1 MIRKLAII
9 SPFQNRYPRG
19 VERFSWELGCAF
31 VGRGVGV
38 DILTWAWP
46 NPCEWG
52 EAPPGLRVRRVPYF
66 RYYPHHLAVPFYA
79 SWLARGG
86 YDWVMVYWGGYGEAA
101 ALRLSR
107 LVRRQRVC
115 LVLHF
120 PREQVPYRYNEFEW
134 TGLARD
140 ADLIVGVS
148 EYVTRGARAQFER
161 PCATVDNGVDPR
173 RFDLGR
179 YSRQAARRELG
190 VDENTPVL
198 VSVTALEERKGIQ
211 WILRALPRLFSE
223 FPDLHY
229 WVLGEGSHRE
239 ALEAEAALLGLGR
252 HVRFLGPRKDVP
264 AVLAGADVGCLLSYG
279 EAFPLAMLEYL
290 AMKLPVVTS
299 RHPPF
304 DSLVRTDW
312 GLMTYEKDSEGVA
325 AALAA
330 LLRNPDRRRAMGQAG
345 REHVL
350 SHYTWERAADE
361 YLSLFDASTT
371 DRAPG
376 AVAAET
382 PSLDTPSVEGG
393 RRR

>member
-9 SPFQNRYPRG
+9 SPFQQRYARG

-31 VGRGVGV
+31 VGRDVEV
-38 DILTWAWP
+38 DLLTCSWP
-46 NPCEWG
+46 NPCDWG
-52 EAPPGLRVRRVPYF
+52 EAPPGLRIRAAPYC
-66 RYYPHHLAVPFYA
+66 RYYQSMAAVPFYA
-79 SWLARGG
+79 GWLIRGG

-140 ADLIVGVS
+140 ANLVVGVS
-148 EYVTRGARAQFER
+148 EYVTRGARANFER
-161 PCATVDNGVDPR
+161 PCATVNNGVDPR
-173 RFDLGR
+173 RFDLKR
-179 YSRQAARRELG
+179 HSRQAARREMG

-211 WILRALPRLFSE
+211 WVMRALPRLLSE
-223 FPDLHY
+223 FPDLQY
-229 WVLGEGSHRE
+229 WVLGEGPHR
-239 ALEAEAALLGLGR
+239 APLEAEAARLGLGS
-252 HVRFLGPRKDVP
+252 HVRFLGARKDVP
-264 AVLAGADVGCLLSYG
+264 AVLTGADVGCLLSYG

-290 AMKLPVVTS
+290 AMGLPAVTS

-312 GLMTYEKDSEGVA
+312 GLMISERDSDGVA
-325 AALAA
+325 AALAD
-330 LLRNPDRRRAMGQAG
+330 LLRDPDRRRAMGQAG

-361 YLSLFDASTT
+361 YLRLFDASTT
-371 DRAPG
+371 DRTPG
-376 AVAAET
+376 AVADEA
-382 PSLDTPSVEGG
+382 PSFDPLSVGGG